1 MLNKIVLGEAEHSP
15 AGFLSCLER
24 LVDINCKDMSIDF
37 YIENING
44 NEFNLSKTNF
54 NDRVDYLFS
63 SKLGSVCLISMKK
76 FS

>member
-37 YIENING
+37 YIENIEIRVKKSEMFGRKN
-44 NEFNLSKTNF
+44 SKN
-54 NDRVDYLFS
+54 
-63 SKLGSVCLISMKK
+63 
-76 FS
+76 